1 MHSGHAQVSTSAG
14 SGCFVNG
21 EATGDVGACI
31 ESHDPPVRTVNL
43 EVGEGTSCSF
53 ACDMTNA
60 WNPVVIVSTN
70 SSCNVVRGSVE
81 RGGDISISSPSIQ
94 PGSLW

>member
-1 MHSGHAQVSTSAG
+1 MHSAQAQVSTSAG

-21 EATGDVGACI
+21 EAICEVGACI
-31 ESHDPPVRTVNL
+31 ESHDPPVRTFNL
-43 EVGEGTSCSF
+43 EEGEGMSCSL
-53 ACDMTNA
+53 ACDMTNVR
-60 WNPVVIVSTN
+60 NPAVIVSTN
-70 SSCNVVRGSVE
+70 SSCNVVRGSEE